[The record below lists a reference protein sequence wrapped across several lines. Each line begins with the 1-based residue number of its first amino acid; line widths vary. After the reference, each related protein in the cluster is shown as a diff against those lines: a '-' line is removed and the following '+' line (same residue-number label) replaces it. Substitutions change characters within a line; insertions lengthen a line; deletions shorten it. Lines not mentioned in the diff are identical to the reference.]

1 MVHSATQ
8 VVTQRFYSGKTED
21 DAILIDDDD
30 DMEEEE
36 EVTDATPES
45 AVSHQHPGMQVFESE
60 EGLRELI
67 RLALPNLQNVTFRRL
82 YTE

>member
-30 DMEEEE
+30 DDMEEEE
-36 EVTDATPES
+36 GVTPES
-45 AVSHQHPGMQVFESE
+45 TVSHQHPGMHLFETADGRE
-60 EGLRELI
+60 RLRELI
-67 RLALPNLQNVTFRRL
+67 QRMPPNLQNLRFRRL
-82 YTE
+82 